1 MTNECN
7 AYEMALSAF
16 VDGELSN
23 EEIRPLFLHL
33 ADCENCRRFWRTS
46 TRVERKTLQERV
58 IVPSRDLDERVASI
72 GIENQPESMH
82 GRQKH
87 RPPHKVVSKISR
99 VVASMIPK
107 KKSIPRYA
115 AVIFALLSCLLGAIL
130 GTLQPWSGNFPEK
143 AEAQIVYVSI
153 LPNITVLGHVNEM
166 NRQGGIK

>member
-33 ADCENCRRFWRTS
+33 ADCENCRRFWRTL
-46 TRVERKTLQERV
+46 TRVERKTLQERA
-58 IVPSRDLDERVASI
+58 IVPSMDLDERVASI

-82 GRQKH
+82 GREND
-87 RPPHKVVSKISR
+87 RTPHKDVSKVSSGL
-99 VVASMIPK
+99 ASMIPRR
-107 KKSIPRYA
+107 SIPRYA
-115 AVIFALLSCLLGAIL
+115 AVIFALLSCLLGVIL
-130 GTLQPWSGNFPEK
+130 GTLQPWSDNFPDR
-143 AEAQIVYVSI
+143 ADAQIVYVSI

-166 NRQGGIK
+166 HRQGGIK

>member
-16 VDGELSN
+16 MDDELSD

-33 ADCENCRRFWRTS
+33 ADCENCRRFWKTS
-46 TRVERKTLQERV
+46 TRVERKTLQERAT
-58 IVPSRDLDERVASI
+58 VPSRDLDERVASI

-82 GRQKH
+82 GRQKD
-87 RPPHKVVSKISR
+87 RPPHNVVSKVSGGG
-99 VVASMIPK
+99 ASMFPK
-107 KKSIPRYA
+107 KKLIPLNA
-115 AVIFALLSCLLGAIL
+115 AVSFALLSCLLGAIL
-130 GTLQPWSGNFPEK
+130 GTLQPWFGNFPDR
-143 AEAQIVYVSI
+143 ADAQIVYVSI